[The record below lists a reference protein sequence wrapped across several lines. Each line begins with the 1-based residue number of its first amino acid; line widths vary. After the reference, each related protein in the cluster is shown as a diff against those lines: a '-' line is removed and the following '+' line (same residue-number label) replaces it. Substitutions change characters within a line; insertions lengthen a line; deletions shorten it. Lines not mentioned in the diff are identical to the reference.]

1 MKGIA
6 HFLAGL
12 AAASFVPGVVAS
24 AAQGSYL
31 IVLGGFFGLLPD
43 TLDFRFARYFEKAVN
58 IDPDPANLDPQSIA
72 DAVAAEIDRAAE
84 INQSIRVQLHNISLG
99 PGRWRQYVVRFD
111 SDRNEVVVA
120 IGPIVNS
127 AQAALDTSGQHTARA
142 RPEAKWVYTY
152 DGDMTIDIF
161 NGPSFA
167 FVPVRAGSSRPPAV
181 EVQFLP
187 WHRAW
192 SHSFTLAA
200 ALGVI
205 TALLLQSI
213 TAGVVAFAGM
223 SAHIVEDQLGYL
235 GSNLFWPITKQR
247 SAGARLLHS
256 GDAIPNFLAVW
267 TALVLILFNL
277 DRFSAPVQNRPPLL
291 DPWVYFSAT
300 LFLPALVLIGVY
312 AYERRSDK
320 MRREAAQQADI
331 VAELKETEV

>member
-1 MKGIA
+1 MKGIS

-12 AAASFVPGVVAS
+12 AAATFVPGVVES

-31 IVLGGFFGLLPD
+31 ILLGGFFGLLPD
-43 TLDFRFARYFEKAVN
+43 TLDFKFARYFERHVN
-58 IDPDPANLDPQSIA
+58 IDPDPTNLDPQMIA
-72 DAVAAEIDRAAE
+72 SAVTAEIDRAAAT
-84 INQSIRVQLHNISLG
+84 NQSIRVQLHNIPLG
-99 PGRWRQYVVRFD
+99 PNRWRQYHIHFD
-111 SDRNEVVVA
+111 AEHSEVVVG

-127 AQAALDTSGQHTARA
+127 ALAPLDETGQREARVKTASPIA
-142 RPEAKWVYTY
+142 YTY
-152 DGDMTIDIF
+152 DGDMTVDIF

-167 FVPVRAGSSRPPAV
+167 FVPVGAGSPCPVV

-200 ALGVI
+200 LLGLIV
-205 TALLLQSI
+205 AVLLGSI
-213 TAGVVAFAGM
+213 TAGLVAFCGM

-235 GSNLFWPITKQR
+235 GSNLFWPFTKER

-277 DRFSAPVQNRPPLL
+277 DRFSAPIQNREPVFDPLI
-291 DPWVYFSAT
+291 YFSTT
-300 LFLPALVLIGVY
+300 LFLPALILIGVY
-312 AYERRSDK
+312 VWERRK
-320 MRREAAQQADI
+320 VQVRREVAQQADI